1 MSEQTDRQ
9 RGRSPMDEL
18 PLTGEPLALE
28 LVNTTYIRG
37 GVRGHLVDALT
48 TPEDLR
54 NWLVSHRE
62 ALPAEAVERIGAAAP
77 AGPDHLEGFLE
88 LRGALRSL
96 ASALTADR
104 PPDPADLAV
113 VNRTAERGARWREL
127 RPAGRG
133 TGGGALRVV
142 DRCPEPDPF
151 LVALGATAGAAVEL
165 LGGPDAGKLRAC
177 EAPGCILYFVRSH
190 ARRAWC
196 TVGCG
201 NRVRV
206 SRHSRRSRGSDG

>member
-1 MSEQTDRQ
+1 MSEQTDRR
-9 RGRSPMDEL
+9 RGRSPIDEL
-18 PLTGEPLALE
+18 PLTGEPLALD

-37 GVRGHLVDALT
+37 GVRGHLVDALS
-48 TPEDLR
+48 TPGDLR
-54 NWLVSHRE
+54 EWLVSHRDV
-62 ALPAEAVERIGAAAP
+62 LPARATAEIGAFDRP
-77 AGPDHLEGFLE
+77 GRDHLEAFLA
-88 LRGALRSL
+88 LRRALRSL
-96 ASALTADR
+96 ASALTAGR

-113 VNRTAERGARWREL
+113 VNEVAGRAARWREL
-127 RPAGRG
+127 RAAE
-133 TGGGALRVV
+133 GGPEGGVLCVV

-165 LGGPDAGKLRAC
+165 FGGPDAGRLRAC
-177 EAPGCILYFVRSH
+177 EAPGCILYFVRRH

-206 SRHSRRSRGSDG
+206 SRHSRRSRASDG

>member
-1 MSEQTDRQ
+1 MSEQTDRR
-9 RGRSPMDEL
+9 RGRSPIDEL
-18 PLTGEPLALE
+18 PLTGEPLALD

-37 GVRGHLVDALT
+37 GMRGHLVDALS
-48 TPEDLR
+48 TPGDLR
-54 NWLVSHRE
+54 DWLVTHRD
-62 ALPAEAVERIGAAAP
+62 ALPAEAVAGIGGPAP
-77 AGPDHLEGFLE
+77 AGRDHLEVFLE
-88 LRGALRSL
+88 LRRALRSL
-96 ASALTADR
+96 ASALTAGR

-113 VNRTAERGARWREL
+113 LNGAAGRAARWREL
-127 RPAGRG
+127 RPAEGEPE
-133 TGGGALRVV
+133 GGALRVV
-142 DRCPEPDPF
+142 ERCREPDPF

-165 LGGPDAGKLRAC
+165 FGGPDAGKLRAC